1 MTPAARISAAIDI
14 LDSILAGEP
23 AEKALTNWARAS
35 RFAGSGDRAAV
46 RDHVF
51 EALRCRRSYGWL
63 GGGADGRALMIGALH
78 ASNTDP
84 ESLFS
89 GEKYAPAPLTSEERA
104 RRELRDA
111 PRAVRLDVPDWLLA
125 HLERAL
131 GADCTPVLQ
140 ALRQRAPLFLRVNRL
155 RAQMDEAIRA
165 LARDGIE
172 ARPHPLAETA
182 LEVLRNPRRVRGSSA
197 WRRGLVE
204 IQDAASQAV
213 VGALPLRDGMR
224 VLDYCAGGGG
234 KALAMAARARLAL
247 TAHDANPG
255 RMRDLPARAARA
267 GAEVAIATQA
277 QLAGRRFDL
286 VVCDVP
292 CSGSGAWR
300 RSPEAKWR
308 LSPKRLQELN
318 EIQKS
323 ILRNASEHVDEKGR
337 IAYITCSLLDE
348 ENGQVVSHFIQN
360 TPGWRVK
367 MQRRFTPLDGGADGF
382 FLAVLTRAT
391 VKS

>member
-1 MTPAARISAAIDI
+1 MTPAARVSAAIGI

-51 EALRCRRSYGWL
+51 AALRCRRSCGWL
-63 GGGADGRALMIGALH
+63 GGGADGRALMIGALR
-78 ASNTDP
+78 ASGTDP
-84 ESLFS
+84 EPLFS
-89 GEKYAPAPLTSEERA
+89 GEKYAPSPLTGREREQ
-104 RRELRDA
+104 RDLRDA
-111 PRAVRLDVPDWLLA
+111 PRAVQLDVPDWLLP
-125 HLERAL
+125 HFERAL
-131 GADCTPVLQ
+131 GADCAPVLQ

-155 RAQMDEAIRA
+155 RAQVEEAIEA

-213 VGALPLRDGMR
+213 VEALPLREGME

-234 KALAMAARARLAL
+234 KTLAMAARAPISL
-247 TAHDANPG
+247 TAHDADPG
-255 RMRDLPARAARA
+255 RMRDLPARAVRA
-267 GAEVAIATQA
+267 GAEVALASRS

-300 RSPEAKWR
+300 RSPEARWR
-308 LSPKRLQELN
+308 LSPGRLEELT
-318 EIQKS
+318 ETQIS
-323 ILRNASEHVDEKGR
+323 ILKKASEHAKEKGK
-337 IAYITCSLLDE
+337 IAYITCSLLNE
-348 ENGQVVSHFIQN
+348 ENGQVVSNFVRE
-360 TPGWRVK
+360 TPGWHIA

-382 FLAVLTRAT
+382 FLAVLTRDT
-391 VKS
+391 SGQ